1 MRRFAI
7 ATTLILLLSGCIKA
21 VDSEDKFRYN
31 LVVDGRIEQGR
42 GATVMLSQSMPYREE
57 YDEEAFREVV
67 IKWAKVTII
76 HNDREEVL
84 VGRRVEDYPTGYI
97 YSGSDILGEVGESY
111 TLRVEYSKRV
121 WEATT
126 TIVEPIE
133 LHDIEII
140 AIDEDNYTIEATLPA
155 THHPCSIDCA
165 IGDSQYYAPTLLG
178 SYAPSMTPRRITI
191 NRPMENFI
199 REDIDIHFHHG
210 EVGRLRV
217 NTLTEFAYDYWRKW
231 EDNFLNSVNPIFP
244 STSNLPTNISNGGLG
259 IWAGYGTSY
268 HRVTVG
274 NQ

>member
-21 VDSEDKFRYN
+21 TNSDDAFRYS
-31 LVVDGRIEQGR
+31 LVMDGRIEQGR
-42 GATVMLSQSMPYREE
+42 GAVVMLSQSMPYREV
-57 YDEEAFREVV
+57 YDEDTFRDVV
-67 IKWAKVTII
+67 IKWAKVTLI
-76 HNDREEVL
+76 HNGEEEVL

-133 LHDIEII
+133 LHDIDII

-155 THHPCSIDCA
+155 THYPCSIDCA

-210 EVGRLRV
+210 EVVRLRV

-268 HRVTVG
+268 QRVTVG

>member
-31 LVVDGRIEQGR
+31 LVVDGRVEQGR

-165 IGDSQYYAPTLLG
+165 IGNSEYFAPTLLG
-178 SYAPSMTPRRITI
+178 SYAPSDTPRRIVI
-191 NRPMENFI
+191 NRPMENLI
-199 REDIDIHFHHG
+199 RDDHDIHFHPS
-210 EVGRLRV
+210 EVVRLRV

-259 IWAGYGTSY
+259 IWSGYGTSY

>member
-42 GATVMLSQSMPYREE
+42 GATIMLSQSMPYREA
-57 YDEEAFREVV
+57 YDEEPFREVV
-67 IKWAKVTII
+67 LKWAKVTII
-76 HNDREEVL
+76 HKDREAVL

-199 REDIDIHFHHG
+199 REDIDINFHHG
-210 EVGRLRV
+210 EVVRLRV

>member
-140 AIDEDNYTIEATLPA
+140 AIDEDNK
-155 THHPCSIDCA
+155 
-165 IGDSQYYAPTLLG
+165 
-178 SYAPSMTPRRITI
+178 I
-191 NRPMENFI
+191 NIINMFRQHNFI
-199 REDIDIHFHHG
+199 IFIVLLLNILCVTTAERTTNAQNYE
-210 EVGRLRV
+210 
-217 NTLTEFAYDYWRKW
+217 RK
-231 EDNFLNSVNPIFP
+231 
-244 STSNLPTNISNGGLG
+244 
-259 IWAGYGTSY
+259 
-268 HRVTVG
+268 
-274 NQ
+274 

>member
-178 SYAPSMTPRRITI
+178 SYAPSDTPRRIVI
-191 NRPMENFI
+191 NRPMENLI
-199 REDIDIHFHHG
+199 RDDHDIHFHPG
-210 EVGRLRV
+210 EVVRLRV
-217 NTLTEFAYDYWRKW
+217 NALTEFAYDYWRKW

-244 STSNLPTNISNGGLG
+244 STSNLPTNMSNGGLG

>member
-57 YDEEAFREVV
+57 YDDEAFREVI

-97 YSGSDILGEVGESY
+97 YSGSEILGEVGESY

-191 NRPMENFI
+191 NRPMENLI
-199 REDIDIHFHHG
+199 RDDHDIHFHPS
-210 EVGRLRV
+210 EVVRLRV

-259 IWAGYGTSY
+259 IWSGYGTSY

>member
-1 MRRFAI
+1 
-7 ATTLILLLSGCIKA
+7 
-21 VDSEDKFRYN
+21 
-31 LVVDGRIEQGR
+31 
-42 GATVMLSQSMPYREE
+42 MLSQSMPYREE

-67 IKWAKVTII
+67 IKWAKVTVI

-210 EVGRLRV
+210 EVVRLRV

>member
-7 ATTLILLLSGCIKA
+7 ATILILLLSGCIKA

-76 HNDREEVL
+76 HNNREEVL

-210 EVGRLRV
+210 EVVRLRV

>member
-178 SYAPSMTPRRITI
+178 SYAPSDTPRRIVI
-191 NRPMENFI
+191 NRPMENLI
-199 REDIDIHFHHG
+199 RDDHDIHFHPS
-210 EVGRLRV
+210 EVVRLRV

>member
-1 MRRFAI
+1 M
-7 ATTLILLLSGCIKA
+7 
-21 VDSEDKFRYN
+21 
-31 LVVDGRIEQGR
+31 DGRIEQGR

-155 THHPCSIDCA
+155 ISYPCSIDCA
-165 IGDSQYYAPTLLG
+165 IGNSEYFAPTLLG
-178 SYAPSMTPRRITI
+178 SYAPSDTPRRIVI
-191 NRPMENFI
+191 NRPMENLI
-199 REDIDIHFHHG
+199 RDDHDIHFHPG
-210 EVGRLRV
+210 EVVRLRV
-217 NTLTEFAYDYWRKW
+217 NALTEFAYSYWRKW

-244 STSNLPTNISNGGLG
+244 STSNLNTNLSNNGMG

-268 HRVTVG
+268 YKVEITE
-274 NQ
+274 N

>member
-7 ATTLILLLSGCIKA
+7 ATILILLLSGCIKA
-21 VDSEDKFRYN
+21 TNSDDAFRYS
-31 LVVDGRIEQGR
+31 LVMDGRIEQGR
-42 GATVMLSQSMPYREE
+42 GAVVMLSQSMPYREV
-57 YDEEAFREVV
+57 YDEDTFRDVV
-67 IKWAKVTII
+67 IKWAKVTLI
-76 HNDREEVL
+76 HKGEEEVL

-210 EVGRLRV
+210 EVVRLRV
-217 NTLTEFAYDYWRKW
+217 NALTEFAYDYWRKW